1 MSKYEHVMADTLEEV
16 NISSTNR
23 VLAKV
28 KVPNIYKGD
37 RTKLEECLL

>member
-1 MSKYEHVMADTLEEV
+1 MSKYKHVMANTLEEV
-16 NISSTNR
+16 NTSLTNR

-37 RTKLEECLL
+37 YTKLEE